1 MQKIIKSIVCKVK
14 TTDDDKRKLLKTVK
28 LFREACNYISEV
40 AWKNKCFNP
49 VALHHLTYRKVRKK
63 FGLPANLSIEARDRV
78 AKSYKTDKSKL
89 HKFKS
94 LSMDLDEKLFSIKEK
109 ESDFVVS
116 IATVEKRVK
125 CELVIGNYQ
134 KQYLKNSKPT
144 YATLHYR
151 HKTFF
156 LHIAIDK
163 EVPEPKGTNP
173 VGVDVGIKNLLVAS
187 NGFKV
192 KGGKIIKQREHFEK
206 LRQELQKKRTW
217 SAFRKL
223 KQLSGKEKRWVNTF
237 AHQIS
242 HDFVES
248 LREGD
253 VVVMEKLTRIRNRI
267 KAGKEHRYIVHSWI
281 FSKLQRYIEYKALER
296 GIPVVYVEPKY
307 TSQTCPRCGT
317 IDKRNRKT
325 QSLFRCA
332 KCGFQHNADM
342 VGALNIANRFH
353 SERARVERAPV
364 NEPYAGLNAM
374 SFTEHHDS
382 PASHP
387 F

>member
-1 MQKIIKSIVCKVK
+1 MQKVIKTIVCKVK
-14 TTDDDKRKLLKTVK
+14 TTDESKRKLLKTME
-28 LFREACNYISEV
+28 LFRDACNYISEI
-40 AWKNKCFNP
+40 AWKHKCFNP
-49 VALHHLTYRKVRKK
+49 VALHHLTYRKVRKE

-89 HKFKS
+89 HEFKA
-94 LSMDLDEKLFSIKEK
+94 LSMDLDAKLFSIKEK
-109 ESDFVVS
+109 EHDFIVS

-125 CELVIGNYQ
+125 CKLVIGNYQ
-134 KQYLKNSKPT
+134 RQYLKNSKPT
-144 YATLHYR
+144 YATLLYR
-151 HKTFF
+151 NKTFF
-156 LHIAIDK
+156 LHIVIDK
-163 EVPEPKGTNP
+163 EIPEPKGANP
-173 VGVDVGIKNLLVAS
+173 VGVDIGIKNLLVAS
-187 NGFKV
+187 NGFRV
-192 KGGKIIKQREHFEK
+192 KGGKSIKQREHFKK

-223 KQLSGKEKRWVNTF
+223 KQLSGREKRWINTI

-253 VVVMEKLTRIRNRI
+253 VVVMEKLTGIRNHI
-267 KAGKEHRYIVHSWI
+267 KVGKEHRYIMHSWI
-281 FSKLQRYIEYKALER
+281 FGKLQRYIEYKALDR
-296 GIPVVYVEPKY
+296 GIPVVYIEPKY
-307 TSQTCPRCGT
+307 TSQTCPRCGHV
-317 IDKRNRKT
+317 DKRNRKT
-325 QSLFRCA
+325 QSLFRCI

-353 SERARVERAPV
+353 SELARVEWGSV
-364 NEPYAGLNAM
+364 NSPYAGLNAM

-382 PASHP
+382 PASHR